1 MGYFWSQFKLIG
13 NDRNFEDCA
22 RGVETILN
30 TPVMG
35 VSSKAPGELE
45 PPGNM
50 LHAEGTLDSVQVH
63 RGGTF

>member
-30 TPVMG
+30 TPVDL
-35 VSSKAPGELE
+35 VSVTPCTTA
-45 PPGNM
+45 
-50 LHAEGTLDSVQVH
+50 DSLGIV
-63 RGGTF
+63 

>member
-30 TPVMG
+30 TPVDL
-35 VSSKAPGELE
+35 VSKYEYRDA
-45 PPGNM
+45 
-50 LHAEGTLDSVQVH
+50 
-63 RGGTF
+63 

>member
-30 TPVMG
+30 TPVDL
-35 VSSKAPGELE
+35 VSVLV
-45 PPGNM
+45 
-50 LHAEGTLDSVQVH
+50 AEFAVLALYAHFESH
-63 RGGTF
+63 PRSNILRSPK